1 LPPRNES
8 ELQYYVTLTNNC
20 NLQCKYCYEKCCND
34 IGVDLGQ
41 LEIDYSIPST
51 INYDTGE
58 LKRFCER
65 DQNST
70 IVFYGGEPLLQI
82 DLLEDI
88 MCKVHVNKF
97 MIQTN
102 GILLHKLDPEFLSK
116 MDTIL
121 VSVDGNK
128 DLTDYYRGKGVYD
141 QVVSNL
147 RQLGEKGF
155 AGEVIARMTVGKET
169 QIDEAVGYLLF
180 REDLFDSVHW
190 QLDALFWHNDYDKEG
205 FSKWMRTEYNPR
217 VRNLI
222 NIWITEMKD
231 HGRVLRIYPLIGIM
245 QSLLLNESTR
255 LRCGAGWT
263 MFNIQTDGNITPCPV
278 MAGMKDFY
286 LGNIKQTNPEDLV
299 SRAVHVSKPCI
310 DCSIYSICGG
320 RCLYANVTK
329 LWGEEGFEL
338 VCNTV
343 QGLVG
348 ALKDVIPTIQELI
361 AKRRISLQDFQYPK
375 YNSCEI
381 IP

>member
-1 LPPRNES
+1 M
-8 ELQYYVTLTNNC
+8 QYYVTLTNNC

-70 IVFYGGEPLLQI
+70 IVFYGGEPLLRI

-88 MCKVHVNKF
+88 MCKVHVKKF

-121 VSVDGNK
+121 VSVDGDK
-128 DLTDYYRGKGVYD
+128 DLTDHYRGKGVYD

-169 QIDEAVGYLLF
+169 RIDEAVSYLLF
-180 REDLFDSVHW
+180 QEDLFDSVHW

-231 HGRVLRIYPLIGIM
+231 HGKVLRIYPLIGIM
-245 QSLLLNESTR
+245 QSLLLDESTR

-278 MAGMKDFY
+278 MAGMKGFY
-286 LGNIKQTNPEDLV
+286 LGNIKQTNPRDLV
-299 SRAVHVSKPCI
+299 SRAVNVSKPCT

>member
-1 LPPRNES
+1 M
-8 ELQYYVTLTNNC
+8 QYYVTLTNNC

-231 HGRVLRIYPLIGIM
+231 HGKVLRIYPLIGIM